1 METTSPLDQLQTAL
15 VFLKEWREERLG
27 SKPSQ
32 TVPAYYGAQ
41 DTARTEKMSMQ
52 RIAASAGC
60 YGAMAALP
68 EQKVPSAVGG
78 VTGVNIH
85 NSQGPTNTHGVS
97 RYHQRNMETTSSLD
111 QVQTALVSVEP
122 WNDANR
128 LMIPDV
134 HARAR
139 TESLDPPIIMGT
151 RKSERVSCLPQH
163 LAACATIALLCAL
176 ARDIVIFSLLQTEP
190 FNGTLQE
197 ANELARMTRQELAQ
211 WKSEKALQPG
221 QTVMMKMQD
230 WPPPER
236 LHVGDRMFIS
246 AHVWNSSTWHI
257 YQRGILPATLRNREP
272 LHSLA
277 DPYVFMH
284 REKTKAGKPLFNR
297 GRAYCPS
304 RRITTSNVDS
314 AATGRTG
321 TRA

>member
-1 METTSPLDQLQTAL
+1 MEPSSATDQRVSVEREVEAMKESTSKLEQEVRMLR
-15 VFLKEWREERLG
+15 VFAQDTLELLKEWREERLG

-41 DTARTEKMSMQ
+41 DTAGTEKMSMQ

-176 ARDIVIFSLLQTEP
+176 ARDIVEAAKLWHAEVSTRLLNQL
-190 FNGTLQE
+190 FLQ
-197 ANELARMTRQELAQ
+197 
-211 WKSEKALQPG
+211 
-221 QTVMMKMQD
+221 
-230 WPPPER
+230 
-236 LHVGDRMFIS
+236 
-246 AHVWNSSTWHI
+246 
-257 YQRGILPATLRNREP
+257 
-272 LHSLA
+272 SLA